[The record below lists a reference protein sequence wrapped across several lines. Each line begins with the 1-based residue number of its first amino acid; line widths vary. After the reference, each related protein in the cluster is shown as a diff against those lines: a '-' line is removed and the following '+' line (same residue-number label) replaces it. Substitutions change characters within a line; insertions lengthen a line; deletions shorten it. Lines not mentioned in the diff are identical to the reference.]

1 MKKQRVAAYCRVST
15 TMDAQ
20 DGSFETQMKYYRN
33 KLSADCY
40 ELVDVYGDYGKS
52 GTEMRNRPEFQ
63 RMIKDAEQGKIDVIY
78 CRSISRFARNM
89 AECTEMI
96 RHLKD
101 SGVTLIFE
109 KEGIR
114 TDAPGMDLILS
125 IMATLAEEESH
136 SISQNSKQIRN
147 YKNSIGEPIDHP
159 CYGYRKAG
167 GTWKIDPSEGKRVQ
181 QIFKMAAEGYTYDEM
196 LDQVNALEAGCKT
209 RRKWSKAM
217 IRSMLLN
224 PRYTGDILTNKT
236 VVVATEKGKK
246 QVVNDGLVS
255 QYMIEDHHEAL
266 VSDELFH
273 IVGAMVQSGVPMAN
287 RINRAEQLSLIDQ
300 ARMILQKEAA

>member
-33 KLSADCY
+33 KLGADCY

-63 RMIKDAEQGKIDVIY
+63 RMIKAAEQGKIDVIY

-101 SGVTLIFE
+101 CGVTLIFE

-114 TDAPGMDLILS
+114 TDAPSMDLILS

-167 GTWKIDPSEGKRVQ
+167 DTWKIDPLEGKRVQ

-236 VVVATEKGKK
+236 VVVTTEKGKK

-273 IVGAMVQSGVPMAN
+273 IVGAMVQSGVPMGN

-300 ARMILQKEAA
+300 ARMILQKESA